1 MTNVSIQ
8 EYKQKQ
14 VIMDIE
20 KKCQWCGKTFIA
32 HSFNARFCSK
42 QCIDTAYKHKERM
55 KKMKEYEVELLK
67 NSDYI
72 PMVSKKN
79 FLSSTE
85 AAKLLGVGR
94 STFYR
99 YLSSNVIKAR
109 KFRGKTIIR
118 RTDIEKMFDEAPQC
132 HNLYRQYLDNYPS
145 TLLYP

>member
-1 MTNVSIQ
+1 
-8 EYKQKQ
+8 
-14 VIMDIE
+14 MDIE

-55 KKMKEYEVELLK
+55 KKMKEYEIELLK

-72 PMVSKKN
+72 PIVSKKN
-79 FLSSTE
+79 FLSPTE

-99 YLSSNVIKAR
+99 YLSSNTIKSR
-109 KFRGKTIIR
+109 QFRGKTITSYQETTFQKITISHL
-118 RTDIEKMFDEAPQC
+118 RTI
-132 HNLYRQYLDNYPS
+132 HINRNL
-145 TLLYP
+145 

>member
-1 MTNVSIQ
+1 MAQQKAPNITDESIHISIN
-8 EYKQKQ
+8 KNRL
-14 VIMDIE
+14 IMDIE

-42 QCIDTAYKHKERM
+42 QCIDTDYKHKERM

-72 PMVSKKN
+72 PIVSKKN
-79 FLSSTE
+79 FLTPTE

-99 YLSSNVIKAR
+99 YLSSNTIKAR
-109 KFRGKTIIR
+109 QFRGKTLSDVP
-118 RTDIEKMFDEAPQC
+118 T
-132 HNLYRQYLDNYPS
+132 
-145 TLLYP
+145 